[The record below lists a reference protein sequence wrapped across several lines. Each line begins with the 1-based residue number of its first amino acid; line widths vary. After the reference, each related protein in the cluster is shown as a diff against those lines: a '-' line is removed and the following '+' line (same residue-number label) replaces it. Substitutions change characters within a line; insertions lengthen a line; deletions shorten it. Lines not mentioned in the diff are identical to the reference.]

1 MDKNLVSSKKTKNV
15 IENKTNEAFIDKIN
29 VSPLFKTKY
38 SIYPSDKQ
46 VLDFNTKNDDELYK
60 HDNIDQ

>member
-38 SIYPSDKQ
+38 SIYPSDK
-46 VLDFNTKNDDELYK
+46 
-60 HDNIDQ
+60 